1 MDLQNLK
8 THWDKINYLPKNDME
23 LERMTTIKNHPVLKK
38 IKIKLIIE
46 TLAISF
52 FLMVYYSGFDGVE
65 KPIYANVLLV
75 LGAVAYIINGILSFR
90 VIQKPI
96 QGENL
101 KKSINSYFKRIKN
114 ISIISLSITVVYT
127 CSLLLFFGSTIN
139 FSGEKKWILIFGI
152 FVLIQAFFWSSRIW
166 KAWLGKLKIHIE
178 NFK

>member
-101 KKSINSYFKRIKN
+101 KKSINSYFGIRSVSAFIFTKFASIKF
-114 ISIISLSITVVYT
+114 IT
-127 CSLLLFFGSTIN
+127 
-139 FSGEKKWILIFGI
+139 
-152 FVLIQAFFWSSRIW
+152 
-166 KAWLGKLKIHIE
+166 
-178 NFK
+178 